1 MKTITIKDTN
11 FVIKIPYDITLV
23 NLIKISFSGRK
34 WNPDFKTWQAP
45 ISEKNISA
53 ALQLA
58 TYQGFI
64 ISPATMIEIGIWKKK
79 LNIQNEK
86 ANEMVEMSKAVD
98 ADIEIPIKSNDKLFP
113 FQKAGVQFIEKT
125 GGRVLIAD
133 EPGCGKTLQAIAWCQ
148 LHFEKRPILVICP
161 KTLMINWKIEFTKWV
176 GIKSYIII
184 SKDNEYQLPT
194 TTYEA
199 YIINYDIVEKQKN
212 LLKKIDPKIIILDES
227 TAIKNPKAKRTKAI
241 NEIVKD
247 CPHILALTGTPTLN
261 SRPIEIYNTL
271 KILSPQNFGNYWE
284 FASRYC
290 GLTRT
295 RWGVNVS
302 GATNIQELAEK
313 LRSTVMIRRL
323 KKDVLKELP
332 DKMRIIVPQEINMKE
347 YKRIE
352 DDLINYLI
360 EEKNK
365 SKLQAEKINLVSQLS
380 RIEYLKQ
387 ETVKAKLPLFIEWV
401 KTMDLS
407 KLVIFCH
414 HREFIDQLM
423 IELSEFNP
431 VKLMGG
437 MSSEEKQKSIESF
450 QNDKNYRLFI
460 GSITSAGMGIT
471 LTAAS
476 HLAFLELMFVPA
488 LHDQAED
495 RILRI
500 GQKNACSIYYFIGE
514 GTIEQEIYDLL
525 QSKRKIFRELM
536 QDKNNVIE
544 NTDTNILNDLVNKL
558 VNR

>member
-1 MKTITIKDTN
+1 MKTITIKNTN
-11 FVIKIPYDITLV
+11 FVIKIPYDISLV

-45 ISEKNISA
+45 INEKNISA
-53 ALQLA
+53 TYQLA
-58 TYQGFI
+58 TYQGFT
-64 ISPATMIEIGIWKKK
+64 ISSETEKEIEYWKRK
-79 LNIQNEK
+79 LNIQHEK
-86 ANEMVEMSKAVD
+86 DNEMLGMSKAID
-98 ADIEIPIKSNDKLFP
+98 SNIEIPKLKGELFP

-125 GGRVLIAD
+125 GGKTLIAD

-148 LHFEKRPILVICP
+148 LHPDKRPILVICP
-161 KTLMINWKIEFTKWV
+161 ATLKINWQREFEKWTD
-176 GIKSYIII
+176 IKAYIIS

-194 TTYEA
+194 TYEV
-199 YIINYDIVEKQKN
+199 YIVNYDIVEKQKN
-212 LLKKIDPKIIILDES
+212 LLKKIDSKVIILDES

-271 KILSPQNFGNYWE
+271 KILSPQNYGNYWD

-295 RWGVNVS
+295 RWGVDVS
-302 GATNIQELAEK
+302 GATNIQELSEK

-387 ETVKAKLPLFIEWV
+387 ETVKAKLPIFIEWV

-450 QNDKNYRLFI
+450 QNDKNCRLFI

-471 LTAAS
+471 LTEAS

-525 QSKRKIFRELM
+525 QSKRKIFQELM